1 MLWVEYLLLKDHP
14 DMDLVFLVEFSN
26 QASTSIPDIEY
37 FEEYI
42 IYLDKNMVPLLKY
55 LKRPYIFKEWYCL
68 VILTELVNRAESE
81 NLLMY
86 EESYFYMV
94 INHVV

>member
-42 IYLDKNMVPLLKY
+42 IYLDKNMVKN
-55 LKRPYIFKEWYCL
+55 FKK
-68 VILTELVNRAESE
+68 TKK
-81 NLLMY
+81 
-86 EESYFYMV
+86 
-94 INHVV
+94 